1 MRRESFCL
9 IFSIYLSGMCMFCP
23 LGPIMNY
30 SYWNS
35 KYRCSLPHDSS
46 FNETKQS
53 WRSGDD
59 KFRVH
64 RCSADGEDCTY
75 VCMRC
80 KNNNQKHMGKNA
92 AFNHMIQTS
101 GKERNLDKI
110 KIAKANITN
119 KNKNHRILWSQNHK
133 NTWKILANCL
143 SRMWVAAA
151 RVYVL

>member
-23 LGPIMNY
+23 LGPMMKC

-53 WRSGDD
+53 WRSGDG

-64 RCSADGEDCTY
+64 RCSAGDEDYTY

-80 KNNNQKHMGKNA
+80 KNNDQKHMGKNA
-92 AFNHMIQTS
+92 AFNHMIQTNCS
-101 GKERNLDKI
+101 SWEDVHRVEKKEIFTRLKLQKQTSLTKI
-110 KIAKANITN
+110 KITEYCDHSIT
-119 KNKNHRILWSQNHK
+119 
-133 NTWKILANCL
+133 KILE
-143 SRMWVAAA
+143 R
-151 RVYVL
+151 Y